1 MSPEIALLQ
10 ACCQYLD
17 KFYLQGSEQPNDKV
31 LLIAE
36 QLAAQLIK
44 LSQAN
49 SSLILALLAM
59 PPKTQAV
66 ASQLALKQ
74 ASFLLYFNQH
84 AKWPSSVCIQL
95 LCAQLLN
102 LRANAGLYQKL
113 SSQEPLSEDEK
124 RNLQDPWSPS
134 FRLYGK
140 PLKLTWLEQLY
151 RGCSRQVFN
160 RPLWQ
165 SSVFAT
171 ALITC
176 YQLAI
181 STLPRQQ
188 KTGQSLEQAIRQLCA
203 TGLDPQQR
211 AFLHRMSAQD
221 RNFWQVGRFVQD
233 ELGEIGLIITT
244 APKLMACMLD
254 VAQKKL
260 VISPVELAEH
270 PLKLLAPRAC
280 QDWQWYEAFNALT
293 TTEHESQQPRL
304 SISVL
309 NQLNTAHSIGKQ
321 VNWFHQH
328 PELIEFVL
336 QVASKYTRE
345 QRCVNDIRHALA
357 ILGTEQL
364 PSVVRQ
370 AWLENQIQQC
380 HQPHQAWFGQFQQVF
395 KSAITLIAQHS
406 SAIKCHEHTAAL
418 LSLCFSLQLQLD
430 DQSRFLPLMQPIPA
444 EQSVQPNQSAQTL
457 SAQTLS
463 VQTQNLIW
471 HAAEFLRQLS
481 TSLANL
487 GLNRQWQDA
496 VLSLRHQPE
505 ADQSYNQQQP
515 YAMLLQFA
523 VHLAERCFLAS
534 DDLKN
539 AAEIARGNATHALD
553 LPEKPLELWVDAV
566 LADSE
571 CYWPIYGNL

>member
-17 KFYLQGSEQPNDKV
+17 KFYLQGSDQPNDKV
-31 LLIAE
+31 LLITE

-49 SSLILALLAM
+49 SSLFLALLAM
-59 PPKTQAV
+59 PPKTQTV

-84 AKWPSSVCIQL
+84 AKWPNSVCIQL

-113 SSQEPLSEDEK
+113 SSQEPLSDEEK

-140 PLKLTWLEQLY
+140 RLKLTWLEQLY

-165 SSVFAT
+165 SSVYAT
-171 ALITC
+171 VLTTC

-188 KTGQSLEQAIRQLCA
+188 KPGQSLEQAIRQLCA

-211 AFLHRMSAQD
+211 AFLHRLSTLNP
-221 RNFWQVGRFVQD
+221 NFWQVGRFVQD

-254 VAQKKL
+254 VALKKL
-260 VISPVELAEH
+260 VVSPVELAEQ

-293 TTEHESQQPRL
+293 TAELESPQSRL

-309 NQLNTAHSIGKQ
+309 DQLNTAYSIGKQ
-321 VNWFHQH
+321 VNWFNQH

-336 QVASKYTRE
+336 QVASEYTRE
-345 QRCVNDIRHALA
+345 QQCVNDIRHALA

-370 AWLENQIQQC
+370 SWLVNQIQQC

-395 KSAITLIAQHS
+395 KSAITVIAQHS

-457 SAQTLS
+457 SAQA
-463 VQTQNLIW
+463 QHLIW

-481 TSLANL
+481 ASLANL

-534 DDLKN
+534 DVLKN
-539 AAEIARGNATHALD
+539 AAEIARANATHALD

-571 CYWPIYGNL
+571 SYWPIYGNL